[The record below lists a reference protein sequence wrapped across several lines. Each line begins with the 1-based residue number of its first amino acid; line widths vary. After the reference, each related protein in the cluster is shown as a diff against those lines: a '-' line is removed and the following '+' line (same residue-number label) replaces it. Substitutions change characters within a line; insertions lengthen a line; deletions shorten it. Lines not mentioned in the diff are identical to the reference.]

1 MICARLLNG
10 LGTGIL
16 NAIIPVYASEISP
29 PATRGSFIAQEFTLN
44 IFGVCSAYWLSYT
57 LSLLLPSTSAFLW
70 RFPIAFQIVPLVV
83 LFFSVWIFPESPRWL
98 AKIGREG
105 EGRWILGRL
114 RGEDGRAV
122 DVEWSG
128 VVAEVEVER
137 KNAGAQNYLTMFFGT
152 GEGSEGLHIGR
163 RVQLVIWLQV
173 MQEWIGIA
181 GVTIYA
187 PTIFRIAGINNRDS
201 GWVSGLNNTV
211 YMVRF
216 LPSRYIPIP
225 LIDAPFP
232 NHNPINK
239 PPVLNPH
246 LRLHSRRHRP
256 PYDPL
261 LGFHRHGHIHVRSR
275 NLLSPQYR
283 KYRCRCQNI
292 RHRSRLLHFPI
303 HGYFRC
309 DVAYSAVALS
319 GRDIP
324 TGSESEGKCVGG
336 CGVEFGE
343 WDVDAFVS
351 WYVMYLLFS
360 LALCSAHG

>member
-29 PATRGSFIAQEFTLN
+29 PTTRGSFIAQEFTLN

-57 LSLLLPSTSAFLW
+57 LSLLLPATSPFLW

-98 AKIGREG
+98 AKIGREA

-114 RGEDGRAV
+114 RGEDGEDV
-122 DVEWSG
+122 DREWSG
-128 VVAEVEVER
+128 VVAEVEMER
-137 KNAGAQNYLTMFFGT
+137 TNAGVQNYVTMFFGT

-181 GVTIYA
+181 GVTVYA
-187 PTIFRIAGINNRDS
+187 PTIFRIAGISNTDS

-211 YMVRF
+211 YMVSSF
-216 LPSRYIPIP
+216 SP
-225 LIDAPFP
+225 PFP
-232 NHNPINK
+232 NHNPINN

-246 LRLHSRRHRP
+246 LRLHSRPHWP
-256 PYDPL
+256 PLHPL
-261 LGFHRHGHIHVRSR
+261 LGIHRHGHIHVRSR
-275 NLLSPQYR
+275 NLLSSQHR
-283 KYRCRCQNI
+283 KCNKRSCR
-292 RHRSRLLHFPI
+292 
-303 HGYFRC
+303 YF
-309 DVAYSAVALS
+309 
-319 GRDIP
+319 
-324 TGSESEGKCVGG
+324 
-336 CGVEFGE
+336 
-343 WDVDAFVS
+343 
-351 WYVMYLLFS
+351 
-360 LALCSAHG
+360 